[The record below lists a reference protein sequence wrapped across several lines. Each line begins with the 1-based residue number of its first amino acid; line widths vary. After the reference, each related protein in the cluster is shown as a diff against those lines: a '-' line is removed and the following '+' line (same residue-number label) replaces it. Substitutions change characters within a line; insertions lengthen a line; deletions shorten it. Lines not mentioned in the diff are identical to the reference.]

1 MGTVVD
7 ATLFDEKYDVR
18 DFVMPRNPE
27 IKELALN
34 IAEKSNSRHEY
45 IVNVAKWIAENI
57 EYPYNY
63 KGQPSTERLVFV
75 FKWWNKLYHYE
86 NYKEYAWLFP
96 NQVLHVGKGICI
108 DTANLATSL
117 LRAMKFEAYTVLG
130 ALLKPG
136 RRKKLIGLHA
146 WTEVLDDEKSQ
157 WLIIETTTHP
167 NYEVFPKPTG
177 ESGELGIIYDGF
189 AWFNE
194 KVYRED
200 ARKIRQYGAKLF
212 A

>member
-1 MGTVVD
+1 MTVVD
-7 ATLFDEKYDVR
+7 TTLFNEKYDVR
-18 DFVMPRNPE
+18 DFVMPKNPE
-27 IKELALN
+27 IKELALK
-34 IAEKSNSRHEY
+34 IAEKAKSRHDY

-63 KGQPSTERLVFV
+63 KGKPSTERMVFV
-75 FKWWNKLYHYE
+75 FKWWNRLYHYE
-86 NYKEYAWLFP
+86 NYVEYAWLFP
-96 NQVLHVGKGICI
+96 NQVLHVGKGICV

-130 ALLKPG
+130 ALLKP
-136 RRKKLIGLHA
+136 RRKHVIGFHA
-146 WTEVLDDEKSQ
+146 WTEVYDDEYGK

-167 NYEVFPKPTG
+167 NHEVFPKEVG
-177 ESGELGIIYDGF
+177 VSGELGVIYDGF

-200 ARKIRQYGAKLF
+200 LKKIKRYGAKIY